1 LSFGIDITKNPIPV
15 VPAAHYSC
23 GGVRTTIAG
32 ETDVR
37 NLFAIG
43 ETACTGLHGANR
55 LASNS
60 LLEGLVCANYASKRC
75 IELLQKKI
83 LLQPFAPWQPGTAV
97 DVDEAVVITQNRD
110 EIRRLMWNYVGI
122 VRSKKRLTRARKRI
136 ALLQEEINQYYW
148 DFIITADLVE
158 LRNMAL
164 VAELI
169 IDSAILRKESRGI
182 HYSLDYPQKLSVAKD
197 TLLHAHNPRA
207 SQVALL

>member
-1 LSFGIDITKNPIPV
+1 
-15 VPAAHYSC
+15 
-23 GGVRTTIAG
+23 VRTTIAG
-32 ETDVR
+32 ETDVN
-37 NLFAIG
+37 NLLAIG

-60 LLEGLVCANYASKRC
+60 LLEALVCAHYAAKRC
-75 IELLQKKI
+75 AELLQKKP
-83 LLQPFAPWQPGTAV
+83 LLQPFAPWEPGNAV

-122 VRSKKRLTRARKRI
+122 VRSNKRLTRAKKRI

-158 LRNMAL
+158 LRNTAL

-182 HYSLDYPQKLSVAKD
+182 HYSLDYPQRLPVAQD
-197 TLLHAHNPRA
+197 TLLKKH
-207 SQVALL
+207 

>member
-15 VPAAHYSC
+15 VPAAHYCC

-32 ETDVR
+32 ETDVK
-37 NLFAIG
+37 NLLAIG
-43 ETACTGLHGANR
+43 ETACTGLHGGNR

-60 LLEGLVCANYASKRC
+60 LLEALVCAHYAAKRC
-75 IELLQKKI
+75 TELLKKKT
-83 LLQPFAPWQPGTAV
+83 LLQPFAPWEPGTAV
-97 DVDEAVVITQNRD
+97 DIDEAVVITQNRD

-122 VRSKKRLTRARKRI
+122 VRSNKRLTRAKKRI

-158 LRNMAL
+158 LRNTAL

-169 IDSAILRKESRGI
+169 IDSAILRRESRGI
-182 HYSLDYPQKLSVAKD
+182 HYSLDYPQRLSVAKD
-197 TLLHAHNPRA
+197 TLLHARNE
-207 SQVALL
+207 VIL